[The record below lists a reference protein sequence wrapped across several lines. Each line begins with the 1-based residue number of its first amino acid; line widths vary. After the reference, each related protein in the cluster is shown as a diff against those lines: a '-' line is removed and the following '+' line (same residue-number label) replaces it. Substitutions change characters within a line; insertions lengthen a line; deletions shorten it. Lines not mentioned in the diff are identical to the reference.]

1 MTQAFLLFLRVV
13 QASMASEQS
22 YFTASSMVLS
32 HLSHMCEF
40 TLRTDHKPMLKI
52 FAPDSETP
60 VLAAARLQCWSLLL
74 SSYHYEIEFKSS
86 ADVANADPS
95 SRLPLQYRKDASVE
109 EEIFHVAPQQLKR
122 HPVSAAE
129 IAKNTS
135 RNPLLAKGLFLT
147 QNGWPVNHCTDPEL
161 KPYFTRRHE
170 LSVEQGCLI
179 CPSLRQTILTELLEG
194 HPGIKRMKSI
204 ARSHVWWPKID
215 QEIEKVTR
223 ECQPCN
229 KTRWAPPASP
239 LLPWSWPTAPWQRV
253 HVDFATHQ
261 AKHYLIMVDAHSK
274 WPEVIGATKTT
285 TADSTINTTHN
296 IFDRYGLPTEVVSN
310 NGPPFQSAEYEE
322 LLQHM
327 AFREF

>member
-1 MTQAFLLFLRVV
+1 M
-13 QASMASEQS
+13 
-22 YFTASSMVLS
+22 
-32 HLSHMCEF
+32 
-40 TLRTDHKPMLKI
+40 
-52 FAPDSETP
+52 
-60 VLAAARLQCWSLLL
+60 
-74 SSYHYEIEFKSS
+74 
-86 ADVANADPS
+86 
-95 SRLPLQYRKDASVE
+95 E

-215 QEIEKVTR
+215 QEIEKVKKNPQGSSSLT
-223 ECQPCN
+223 
-229 KTRWAPPASP
+229 AS
-239 LLPWSWPTAPWQRV
+239 S
-253 HVDFATHQ
+253 
-261 AKHYLIMVDAHSK
+261 MVL
-274 WPEVIGATKTT
+274 
-285 TADSTINTTHN
+285 ADSSMATCSRRFCHPSGKTIAHHG
-296 IFDRYGLPTEVVSN
+296 RRPL
-310 NGPPFQSAEYEE
+310 
-322 LLQHM
+322 
-327 AFREF
+327 